1 MQQYPTQFN
10 YPISHNHYVKQ
21 TGNQTAS
28 STSNQQANWHSQH
41 AQRGGNQTTGAH
53 FNHQASS
60 TTKFGHQQHG
70 VTMQNGMYAPQTGY
84 HGNGSCGTSLR
95 HQDSRTISSEYCN
108 IASGYNMVSDGN
120 KNFQRT
126 QPATATQQITS
137 SASSVTHYVPVQM
150 YVVQN
155 NPQQN
160 LNTPSNGLQL
170 TGQGQVNFNST
181 NKPSHPVQT
190 SFQPSSSQHL
200 AISQHQPSNSTE
212 AKQMQQQHGTQRN
225 NRSSKGQAV
234 QPTHNSG
241 MRQKMV
247 RGTWRQ
253 KAVQASSSA
262 MGAPQSSF
270 PSANDQMLKGNPTL
284 LTANETAPQ
293 TQTTTNT
300 DSGTGLAFT
309 LGTVREFLAFLEPRE
324 KTPERKDNTQDFAR
338 TILDLYWGGDYH
350 NYIVTEQKGTF
361 DKILTKA
368 TKFAAEEDK
377 VVFYG
382 MKTDFLNRLA
392 SVYNSTA
399 SDVTME
405 TRKSSWRN
413 VSDESLDI
421 DKELADGDFMKE
433 TFPSILENMKKQHPY
448 LGNIQPEKENKDS
461 TDIQK
466 ITIDSSK
473 DFVQMCNNSQDLD
486 NVKSPQTV
494 DADSTDAEVDTSSPC
509 ELKAEQSRTSDHPGS
524 PGEAIL
530 SLEISVSVDEQ
541 SCLSQLMGK
550 ESSLICLKTSNK
562 KENCTL
568 EHQQDLHQ
576 DNRHPTDRPCPSKH
590 QVQGDVMKDC
600 RVVLKRVALPKLQIP
615 TPTLSLSG
623 IKSSSPIS
631 PSAPMKKSSTE
642 TEKRSSST
650 ETEGGHGVKRP
661 RQCVGKASSISQPP
675 PSKKCKTGFSK
686 DTTNEPTRTRHWTG
700 SPISASRQSSRKSS
714 VISLSPVAPA
724 SRDDVK
730 KRKATLRLYGAQ
742 KVDAKDKIRKAKY
755 YTDCS
760 RDSPPVHSIFYSP
773 KKSSA
778 RDKIMQS
785 WEGSLVTATRGR
797 RRDTDMSR
805 RCC

>member
-1 MQQYPTQFN
+1 MQQYPAQFN
-10 YPISHNHYVKQ
+10 YPIGHNHYVKQ

-28 STSNQQANWHSQH
+28 ST
-41 AQRGGNQTTGAH
+41 
-53 FNHQASS
+53 
-60 TTKFGHQQHG
+60 
-70 VTMQNGMYAPQTGY
+70 
-84 HGNGSCGTSLR
+84 
-95 HQDSRTISSEYCN
+95 
-108 IASGYNMVSDGN
+108 
-120 KNFQRT
+120 
-126 QPATATQQITS
+126 ATATQQITS

-181 NKPSHPVQT
+181 NTPSHPVQT

-200 AISQHQPSNSTE
+200 AISQHQPLNSATE
-212 AKQMQQQHGTQRN
+212 TKQMQHRHSTQRN
-225 NRSSKGQAV
+225 KRSRNGQAV

-241 MRQKMV
+241 KRQKIV
-247 RGTWRQ
+247 RGTWRR

-270 PSANDQMLKGNPTL
+270 PSTSDQMLKGNPTL
-284 LTANETAPQ
+284 LTANQTAPQ

-324 KTPERKDNTQDFAR
+324 KTPERKGNTQDFAR
-338 TILDLYWGGDYH
+338 TILDLYWAGDYH

-361 DKILTKA
+361 DEILTKA

-382 MKTDFLNRLA
+382 MKTESLNRLA

-405 TRKSSWRN
+405 IGKSSWRN

-421 DKELADGDFMKE
+421 DKELTEGDFM
-433 TFPSILENMKKQHPY
+433 
-448 LGNIQPEKENKDS
+448 KENKDS

-473 DFVQMCNNSQDLD
+473 DCVHMCNDSQDLD
-486 NVKSPQTV
+486 IVQSPQTV
-494 DADSTDAEVDTSSPC
+494 DADSTCDDPVTAMEVDTSSLC
-509 ELKAEQSRTSDHPGS
+509 ELKAEQISAQPGS
-524 PGEAIL
+524 PDEAVL

-550 ESSLICLKTSNK
+550 ESSLICLDTSNK
-562 KENCTL
+562 TENGTL

-576 DNRHPTDRPCPSKH
+576 DNRHPTDTPCPSKH
-590 QVQGDVMKDC
+590 QVQGVVMKDC
-600 RVVLKRVALPKLQIP
+600 RVVLKRIVLPKLQIP
-615 TPTLSLSG
+615 TPTLSHSG

-631 PSAPMKKSSTE
+631 PSAPMKKRST
-642 TEKRSSST
+642 
-650 ETEGGHGVKRP
+650 V
-661 RQCVGKASSISQPP
+661 RQANK
-675 PSKKCKTGFSK
+675 FY
-686 DTTNEPTRTRHWTG
+686 
-700 SPISASRQSSRKSS
+700 
-714 VISLSPVAPA
+714 
-724 SRDDVK
+724 RD
-730 KRKATLRLYGAQ
+730 
-742 KVDAKDKIRKAKY
+742 
-755 YTDCS
+755 
-760 RDSPPVHSIFYSP
+760 
-773 KKSSA
+773 
-778 RDKIMQS
+778 
-785 WEGSLVTATRGR
+785 
-797 RRDTDMSR
+797 
-805 RCC
+805 